1 MAKKPIKGV
10 NDLITLRPNLVLE
23 WHPTKN
29 GILMPQDTTCGSH
42 KEVWWKCNKCG
53 YEWKSSVKNRSRGNG
68 CPVCGNKKIIKNEPR
83 KAPIANL
90 GSHLCY
96 I

>member
-42 KEVWWKCNKCG
+42 KEV
-53 YEWKSSVKNRSRGNG
+53 
-68 CPVCGNKKIIKNEPR
+68 
-83 KAPIANL
+83 
-90 GSHLCY
+90 
-96 I
+96 